1 MDFKQYKGK
10 NIIAWLY
17 YNANYESND
26 DNNKVTDDDNKFKNV
41 CYVYPRVLINND
53 KYDLFDSKKDFPTLG
68 RIEVRIKGGDTAE
81 DICSGFGSL
90 VNIKINDEPYYNFKT
105 SNGSYDNDTDKNKN
119 KNLYSIRYNPKY
131 GKASSN
137 IWIESFSGRGFYQ
150 IIDVNSNMEV
160 LQKERSI
167 QAPDFEVRTTLI
179 LLRCE
184 NKLYG
189 PFECGETK
197 EEKIPLNGMK
207 DYQYSI
213 GEYNALDY
221 NDKILV
227 IEDQNDQ
234 EALILIP
241 RPSIPSPQ
249 ECEIWYDWIS
259 EETLINSFID
269 SLRTENSYPRDQ
281 VRKLKEMVHQL
292 VESDSDVQF
301 TAKRILKIRTLL
313 ESIDRK
319 ERHIKDIVQY
329 VLGYE
334 DIKKI
339 LAEEIVNNYFD
350 WVEDR
355 ISEVSS
361 VQERVNELK
370 AQEVA
375 LRQSI
380 ESLQESTE
388 FIKSESSE
396 EDKTRI
402 SELTQELEELRKEN
416 EVLNKQIVIQKEIED
431 LKAKQKHW
439 KDELGKAKEDYDRQ
453 LIDNNDLKKQF
464 EFTLQ
469 SFNDKAKT
477 IARAIDS
484 KLLDKI
490 LRGIGEEPVAE
501 DIVPFD
507 PSLLNTEPI
516 NYHDIIE
523 RVTDFIREKA
533 HRDVTFNDV
542 ANYLICITQGFITTF
557 AGEPG
562 TGKTSLCNILAKAL
576 GLVTDIPQRRFVD
589 ISVERGW
596 SSHKDFIGYYN
607 PLSKKMERSNGEVF
621 DAFERM
627 DSEYD
632 CDQSKVAPFIVLLD
646 EANLSPIEHYWAAF
660 LRNCDFTSV
669 SNRSIPLGGTK
680 SFKLPEHLR
689 FLATVNFDHTTEELS
704 PRFLDRS
711 WVIMLE
717 PTRIDD
723 EIDEDIENVKD
734 MVSFGAM
741 KTAFCVREND
751 VIDEAIQNKWDSIQ
765 KIFRD
770 RSLQIMPRNLKMV
783 RNYCAVG
790 CRCME
795 CDTPATKFA
804 PLDYALSQKILP
816 TINGNGENYRKLVED
831 LLKEC
836 ENMPISAK
844 HLERMKNIAENN
856 MGFYQ
861 FFSR

>member
-10 NIIAWLY
+10 SILAWLY
-17 YNANYESND
+17 YNPNYSVNND
-26 DNNKVTDDDNKFKNV
+26 DFDDIVNKR
-41 CYVYPRVLINND
+41 CYVYPRVMNGGNYAPI
-53 KYDLFDSKKDFPTLG
+53 DSSDFPKLG
-68 RIEVRIKGGDTAE
+68 RIEVRIQGRDSA
-81 DICSGFGSL
+81 DDVYSNFGPL
-90 VNIKINDEPYYNFKT
+90 VNIRINGDPYLN
-105 SNGSYDNDTDKNKN
+105 YDGNNV
-119 KNLYSIRYNPKY
+119 YSLKYNPQY
-131 GKASSN
+131 GKFNSE
-137 IWIESFSGRGFYQ
+137 IWIESFSSREFYQ
-150 IIDVNSNMEV
+150 IIDINSSVEV
-160 LQKERSI
+160 LQREHSI
-167 QAPDFEVRTTLI
+167 PEPNSTIRTTLI
-179 LLRCE
+179 LLRSE
-184 NKLYG
+184 DKLYG
-189 PFECGETK
+189 PFEYDTK
-197 EEKIPLNGMK
+197 DGITTLNGLK
-207 DYQYSI
+207 DYQYSV
-213 GEYNALDY
+213 GVYNAMNY
-221 NDKILV
+221 SDKLLPIY
-227 IEDQNDQ
+227 DQDNE

-241 RPSIPSPQ
+241 RSSIPSPQ
-249 ECEIWYDWIS
+249 ECGIWYDWIS

-269 SLRTENSYPRDQ
+269 SLRTENSYTRDQ
-281 VRKLKEMVHQL
+281 VRQLKEMVHQL
-292 VESDSDVQF
+292 SESGFGVQF
-301 TAKRILKIRTLL
+301 TDDRIAKIQALLQRIGQ
-313 ESIDRK
+313 K
-319 ERHIKDIVQY
+319 EEY
-329 VLGYE
+329 VRNVVEYALS
-334 DIKKI
+334 DVSMKTV
-339 LAEEIVNNYFD
+339 LTEEVVNNYFD
-350 WVEDR
+350 QIQSR
-355 ISEVSS
+355 ILNFSS
-361 VQERVNELK
+361 VQERINGLK
-370 AQEVA
+370 AQEAA
-375 LRQSI
+375 LQQSV
-380 ESLQESTE
+380 EALQRSAEQG
-388 FIKSESSE
+388 KAESSE
-396 EDKTRI
+396 EDKLKI
-402 SELTQELEELRKEN
+402 SELTQELEVLRKEKDALSA
-416 EVLNKQIVIQKEIED
+416 ELGIRKDIEGLKIERD
-431 LKAKQKHW
+431 RLKDERDKAKDSYNQ
-439 KDELGKAKEDYDRQ
+439 Q

-464 EFTLQ
+464 ESTLQ
-469 SFNDKAKT
+469 AFNDKAT
-477 IARAIDS
+477 QTARILDS

-490 LRGIGEEPVAE
+490 LRGIGEEPAME
-501 DIVPFD
+501 DIVPFHTS
-507 PSLLNTEPI
+507 SLHAEPM
-516 NYHDIIE
+516 NCVDIIN
-523 RVTDFIREKA
+523 RVTTFISDKA
-533 HRDVTFNDV
+533 HRDVTSNDV

-607 PLSKKMERSNGEVF
+607 PLSKRMERSNGEVF

-627 DSEYD
+627 DAECD
-632 CDQSKVAPFIVLLD
+632 RDQSKIAPFIILLD

-669 SNRSIPLGGTK
+669 SNRSIPLGGIK

-723 EIDEDIENVKD
+723 EIDEDIENAED
-734 MVSFGAM
+734 MISFEAM
-741 KTAFCVREND
+741 KSAFCIREDD

-816 TINGNGENYRKLVED
+816 TINGNGENYQGLVED

-836 ENMPISAK
+836 TAQNMPRSAK
-844 HLERMKNIAENN
+844 HLERIKRIAENN

>member
-10 NIIAWLY
+10 SILAWLY
-17 YNANYESND
+17 YNPNYSVNND
-26 DNNKVTDDDNKFKNV
+26 DFDDIINKR
-41 CYVYPRVLINND
+41 CYVYPRVMNGGNYAPI
-53 KYDLFDSKKDFPTLG
+53 DSSDFPKLG
-68 RIEVRIKGGDTAE
+68 RIEVRIQGRDSA
-81 DICSGFGSL
+81 DDVYSNFGPL
-90 VNIKINDEPYYNFKT
+90 VNIRINGDPYLN
-105 SNGSYDNDTDKNKN
+105 YDGNNV
-119 KNLYSIRYNPKY
+119 YSLKYNPQY
-131 GKASSN
+131 GKFNSE
-137 IWIESFSGRGFYQ
+137 IWIESFSSREFYQ
-150 IIDVNSNMEV
+150 IIDINSSVEV
-160 LQKERSI
+160 LQKEHSI
-167 QAPDFEVRTTLI
+167 PEPNSTIRTTLI
-179 LLRCE
+179 LLRSE
-184 NKLYG
+184 DKLYG
-189 PFECGETK
+189 PFEYDTK
-197 EEKIPLNGMK
+197 DGIMTLNGLK
-207 DYQYSI
+207 DYQYSV
-213 GEYNALDY
+213 GVYNAMNY
-221 NDKILV
+221 SDKLLPIY
-227 IEDQNDQ
+227 DQDNE

-241 RPSIPSPQ
+241 RSSIPSPQ

-269 SLRTENSYPRDQ
+269 SLRTENSYTRDQ
-281 VRKLKEMVHQL
+281 VRQLKEMVHQL
-292 VESDSDVQF
+292 SESGFGVQF
-301 TAKRILKIRTLL
+301 TDDRIAKIQALLQRIGQ
-313 ESIDRK
+313 K
-319 ERHIKDIVQY
+319 EEY
-329 VLGYE
+329 VRNVVEYALS
-334 DIKKI
+334 DVSMKTV
-339 LAEEIVNNYFD
+339 LTEEVVNNYFD
-350 WVEDR
+350 QIQSR
-355 ISEVSS
+355 ILNFSS
-361 VQERVNELK
+361 VQERINGLK
-370 AQEVA
+370 AQEAA
-375 LRQSI
+375 LQQSV
-380 ESLQESTE
+380 EALQRSAEQG
-388 FIKSESSE
+388 KAESSE
-396 EDKTRI
+396 EDKLKI
-402 SELTQELEELRKEN
+402 SELTQELEVLRKEKDALSA
-416 EVLNKQIVIQKEIED
+416 ELGIRKDIEGLKTERD
-431 LKAKQKHW
+431 RLKDERDKAKDSYNQ
-439 KDELGKAKEDYDRQ
+439 Q

-464 EFTLQ
+464 ESTLQ
-469 SFNDKAKT
+469 AFNDKAT
-477 IARAIDS
+477 QTARILDS

-490 LRGIGEEPVAE
+490 LRGIGEEPAME
-501 DIVPFD
+501 DIVPFHTS
-507 PSLLNTEPI
+507 SLHAEPM
-516 NYHDIIE
+516 NCVDIIN
-523 RVTDFIREKA
+523 RVTTFISDKA
-533 HRDVTFNDV
+533 HRDVTSNDV

-607 PLSKKMERSNGEVF
+607 PLSKRMERSNGEVF

-627 DSEYD
+627 DAECD
-632 CDQSKVAPFIVLLD
+632 RDQSKIAPFIILLD

-669 SNRSIPLGGTK
+669 SNRSIPLGGIK

-723 EIDEDIENVKD
+723 EIDEDIENAKD
-734 MVSFGAM
+734 MISFEAM
-741 KTAFCVREND
+741 KSAFCIREDD

-816 TINGNGENYRKLVED
+816 TINGNGENYQGLVED

-836 ENMPISAK
+836 TAQNMPRSAK
-844 HLERMKNIAENN
+844 HLERIKRIAENN